1 MLTVGLFPNMKKQGI
16 NAVLGWLIQHC
27 KERNV
32 RVLLPEAAAKAVDAP
47 SLGCDYGKMKD
58 EIDLAI
64 TLGGDGTLLSVAREV
79 APKGIPICGV
89 NLGQLGYLTEIE
101 VPELTPAVDRLIK
114 GDYSIEERLMLDAVI
129 LRDGKELFV
138 SSAVNDVVITKGG
151 FSRMIRLS
159 LHLDGELAATYPADG
174 LIVATSTGSTGYS
187 LSAGGPIVNPRLKV
201 IVLTPICP
209 HTLHS
214 RSLLAAEDEEIKVS
228 VQATHDDI
236 VLTIDGQSVHKLQ
249 PDDAVIVRRSP
260 VSARFVLLGGRTYSQ
275 TLRTKLWRGISDED
289 R

>member
-1 MLTVGLFPNMKKQGI
+1 MKKQGI
-16 NAVLGWLIQHC
+16 NTVLGWLIQHC

-32 RVLLPEAAAKAVDAP
+32 RVLLPAAAAKAVDAL
-47 SLGCDYGKMKD
+47 SLGCDYGRIKD

-101 VPELTPAVDRLIK
+101 VPELTPAMDKLIK

-214 RSLLAAEDEEIKVS
+214 RSLLAAEDEEIKVT